1 MPSNNHRID
10 HSCNLS
16 RPMAEIFGSDSR
28 RQNGHAAPLHLLLFK
43 PKITVTIEPH
53 HRASASGRASG
64 TVTDR
69 QVSGNSSRHATTKR
83 ATDAGSGKT
92 AAAGSGR
99 HRSQSHDPPKS
110 SDKADLKSRQSSRQS
125 SNKADHKADH
135 KSRQSSH
142 QGSHKIDH
150 KSQQSSHQSGHQS
163 GHQSSH
169 QSSHQSDPKS
179 GQKSS
184 HRSSHQSSHQS
195 SQQSDQRQ
203 KDTKS
208 SHHSDQHQK
217 DSKSSHK
224 SDHKSD
230 PKSDPK
236 TDLKSGLKSTVRLA
250 GASTHKAVTF
260 AELPQPSYHSLSQT
274 CLMPVY
280 DSYAFGVH
288 QYLRSGARLY
298 EHGPS
303 WC

>member
-1 MPSNNHRID
+1 MVTSPHPASGAR
-10 HSCNLS
+10 
-16 RPMAEIFGSDSR
+16 G
-28 RQNGHAAPLHLLLFK
+28 LFK
-43 PKITVTIEPH
+43 
-53 HRASASGRASG
+53 
-64 TVTDR
+64 DL
-69 QVSGNSSRHATTKR
+69 
-83 ATDAGSGKT
+83 
-92 AAAGSGR
+92 AAGFG
-99 HRSQSHDPPKS
+99 
-110 SDKADLKSRQSSRQS
+110 
-125 SNKADHKADH
+125 
-135 KSRQSSH
+135 
-142 QGSHKIDH
+142 
-150 KSQQSSHQSGHQS
+150 QQ
-163 GHQSSH
+163 
-169 QSSHQSDPKS
+169 
-179 GQKSS
+179 
-184 HRSSHQSSHQS
+184 
-195 SQQSDQRQ
+195 
-203 KDTKS
+203 
-208 SHHSDQHQK
+208 HHSDQHQK